1 MLDENSSLPRTVAY
15 GIIATGFLIVL
26 VLTFQLSVGFLTF
39 DYYPA
44 ALLFGYISNLVVLPV
59 LLIAATK
66 ARQLLLPAL
75 LWLHFSMGVMIL
87 YFSQIYSP
95 FTVTWATLILLSSIY
110 YRWKGFWLSSAA
122 LCIFAF
128 LYIVMFPENLVSNG
142 GTVTYSFLS
151 ALVVALTVLTS
162 YMFVMIIVSSQRKNR
177 ALMKSQ
183 ESEFLQVTRLNTLL
197 NSISDAVLTLNRYGR
212 ITSQNAAAQGFFDTN
227 QSLIGRDIDKLLIL
241 TNDENES
248 VSIRALID
256 EVKSSSLRD
265 DLSVGSGGDVRHL
278 SVQMARIRST
288 FGDSEEYGVVLIIRD
303 ITKQKTLE
311 EEKDEF
317 ISVTSHELR
326 TPIAIAEGSLSNFIL
341 MQDRGASKEKLAS
354 VAEEAHKQ
362 VVYLAKMI
370 NDLST
375 LSRAERGVGGDV
387 EPIKVNE
394 MLHNLYLKYEPEAT
408 EKSLHLNLEAEHHLP
423 NVETSR
429 LYLEEILQNFITNAI
444 KYTKEGSVTF
454 GAKMESENAIRFFVR
469 DTGIG
474 IGKSDV
480 QHIFEKFYRSE
491 DYRTRETSGT
501 GLGLYVVEKLAS
513 KLGTK
518 IDVESRF
525 NVGSTFSFIMQAR
538 AAAVVAVE
546 NASVVPDAG
555 AVVADTA
562 VVDVPEPEEKQ
573 ADEPAPEV
581 EAQPAVSEEMSNG
594 TEVREPIEVTDT
606 PEEPSEPESPEET
619 EEETLQED
627 EPAAEEV
634 EEATEDAR
642 PEDVA
647 EDIDESAEAI
657 EDTPE
662 VTEEASET
670 DEAEPK
676 TEETPEEPKKDNE
689 PVEEEKSQ
697 QKEKPK
703 SKSKS
708 KASKKS
714 PVS

>member
-15 GIIATGFLIVL
+15 GIIATGFLIIL
-26 VLTFQLSVGFLTF
+26 VLTFQLSAGFLTF

-44 ALLFGYISNLVVLPV
+44 ALLFGYISNLVVLPI

-122 LCIFAF
+122 LCVFAF

-326 TPIAIAEGSLSNFIL
+326 TPIAIAEGSLSNFLL
-341 MQDRGASKEKLAS
+341 MQERGASKEKLAS

-375 LSRAERGVGGDV
+375 LSRAERGVGSDV

-454 GAKMESENAIRFFVR
+454 GAKMESEGTIRFFVR

-474 IGKSDV
+474 IGKADV

-525 NVGSTFSFIMQAR
+525 NVGSTFSFVMQAR

-555 AVVADTA
+555 AIVADTA
-562 VVDVPEPEEKQ
+562 AVDVPEPEEK
-573 ADEPAPEV
+573 PAEESTSEV
-581 EAQPAVSEEMSNG
+581 EPQPVTSEETSI
-594 TEVREPIEVTDT
+594 EDEIQEPVEAADT
-606 PEEPSEPESPEET
+606 SDDIAEPETSETT
-619 EEETLQED
+619 EEVLEED
-627 EPAAEEV
+627 ESTAEEA
-634 EEATEDAR
+634 EKNTENVQS
-642 PEDVA
+642 EDVA
-647 EDIDESAEAI
+647 EDIDESTKDSGDASEK
-657 EDTPE
+657 
-662 VTEEASET
+662 TEETSET
-670 DEAEPK
+670 DETGPE
-676 TEETPEEPKKDNE
+676 TEETPEEHQDDD
-689 PVEEEKSQ
+689 PVEEDKPQ

-708 KASKKS
+708 KASKKPS
-714 PVS
+714 VS